1 MSGSNQINLT
11 GSGRASGSSHFE
23 DFECS
28 VTRKIVPS
36 EQHLLQKIA
45 EMREELK
52 SERLDKS
59 NLLSKVNEL
68 KEKLRE
74 KQKQILSLT
83 KRNSDLVRNV
93 DEIRGQGEFDLKL
106 ILAFHFN

>member
-1 MSGSNQINLT
+1 M
-11 GSGRASGSSHFE
+11 
-23 DFECS
+23 
-28 VTRKIVPS
+28 TRKIVPS
-36 EQHLLQKIA
+36 EQHLLQKFA

-106 ILAFHFN
+106 ILAFHF